1 MTAPGARP
9 TVIRV
14 KVKPNAR
21 GSSLAQL
28 PDGSWL
34 AQVAA
39 PPAEGRANRELIGLI
54 ARHFGC
60 SKAAVSIK
68 SGASARTKLVRIGT
82 G

>member
-1 MTAPGARP
+1 VTTHRARA

-14 KVKPNAR
+14 KVKPNAH
-21 GSSLAQL
+21 GSSLVQL

-39 PPAEGRANRELIGLI
+39 PPADGRANKELIGLI

-60 SKAAVSIK
+60 TKAAVRIK
-68 SGASARTKLVRIGT
+68 SGASARTKLIRIET